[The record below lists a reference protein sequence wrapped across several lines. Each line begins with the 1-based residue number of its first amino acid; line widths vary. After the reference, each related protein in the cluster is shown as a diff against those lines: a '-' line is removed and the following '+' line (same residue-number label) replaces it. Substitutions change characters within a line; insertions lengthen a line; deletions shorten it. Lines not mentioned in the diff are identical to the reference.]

1 MKQTGESGGASA
13 PRKPE
18 QRARP
23 PVTPIPDVAGPYVPI
38 AKRPMP
44 ATEKLKLAAG
54 IAATVGLLAGE
65 VLNELRRR
73 GRFDKRLLRRT

>member
-1 MKQTGESGGASA
+1 M
-13 PRKPE
+13 
-18 QRARP
+18 
-23 PVTPIPDVAGPYVPI
+23 